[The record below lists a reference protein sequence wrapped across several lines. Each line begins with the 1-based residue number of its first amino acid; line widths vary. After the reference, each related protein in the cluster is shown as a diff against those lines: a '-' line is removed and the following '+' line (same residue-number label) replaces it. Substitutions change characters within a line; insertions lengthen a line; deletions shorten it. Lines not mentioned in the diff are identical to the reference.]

1 MPDITWMRAVLVT
14 VSGSRHKIKREEESN
29 MLIIDGNSV
38 YEIDEECVRK
48 ESAKGM
54 WNLREDDAAAE
65 SGKDREYAARD
76 QNTKRP

>member
-1 MPDITWMRAVLVT
+1 MDEGAVLVT

-48 ESAKGM
+48 KKVPK
-54 WNLREDDAAAE
+54 NLREDDAAAE
-65 SGKDREYAARD
+65 SGK
-76 QNTKRP
+76 RP

>member
-1 MPDITWMRAVLVT
+1 MDEGTVLVT

-38 YEIDEECVRK
+38 YEIDE
-48 ESAKGM
+48 
-54 WNLREDDAAAE
+54 
-65 SGKDREYAARD
+65 YAARD

>member
-1 MPDITWMRAVLVT
+1 
-14 VSGSRHKIKREEESN
+14 

-38 YEIDEECVRK
+38 YEIDEECARKK

-65 SGKDREYAARD
+65 SGK
-76 QNTKRP
+76 RP